1 MNRWRILNIGSTEI
15 VLHPV
20 TVIFLL
26 YTCFTGHL
34 IFTLLAF
41 LSIFLHEC
49 AHSIVSALCGQ
60 APSRI
65 EITPLGATMHIED
78 IAQLPPVKRLL
89 TILAGPACTFL
100 LSSLS
105 LWSARTGLIST
116 TLGSAVFRCNL
127 AILLLNFLPFLPLD
141 GGRILHLLLSLLIPR
156 AVVTNIMKAISYLG
170 GIALIAANVLITWK
184 YGGWNLSLAFAGCC
198 ILYNASIFTIT
209 QAMSELR
216 FFVDRKIHLE
226 RKGIMG
232 TKNYLAVHTA
242 PLRLL
247 ISKLPARQSAY
258 FYCIEIGT
266 QRVLGSMHEAQVIQ
280 HYLTNPAVT
289 FAEALISTDNR

>member
-20 TVIFLL
+20 NLAFLL

-78 IAQLPPVKRLL
+78 VAHLPPVKRLL

-100 LSSLS
+100 LCSLS
-105 LWSARTGLIST
+105 LWSVRTGLIST
-116 TLGSAVFRCNL
+116 TLGSMIFRCNL

-156 AVVTNIMKAISYLG
+156 AVVTNIMKAISCFG
-170 GIALIAANVLITWK
+170 GILLITVNVLIAWI

-198 ILYNASIFTIT
+198 ILYNASTFTIT

-216 FFVDRKIHLE
+216 FFVDRKIQLE
-226 RKGIMG
+226 RKCVIA
-232 TKNYLAVHTA
+232 TKNYSAVHTT

-258 FYCIEIGT
+258 FYCMEIGT

-280 HYLTNPAVT
+280 HYLTNPAAT
-289 FAEALISTDNR
+289 FAEALIFTDNR